1 MKKFP
6 SSLRSRIFLTS
17 ALLAVLSVGAAVYL
31 VSATVIRE
39 AENGLSR
46 EITATGAIVNEL
58 RTTRAQTFTTL
69 ARVIADAPPLKA
81 AVATSDPATVQDVV
95 DHFPTQL
102 NSNLLLVT
110 SRAGRVLGT
119 VGFAQEAAAAL
130 ASHPAV
136 RNAAPESETTSL
148 VPQPD
153 GLLQLVTVPIV
164 LQPRGDDTPEFLGTL
179 SVGFRLDQA
188 FAAQLKQMTGSEVA
202 FGMNGQILA
211 TTLPAEDRPALVDL
225 VRRAENADNVTLR
238 TQEYMALPLP
248 LSSASIASDPAAAP
262 VALILRSRT
271 EQLRFLRAIRTELAM
286 TAIIAAGLAMLLS
299 FAVARTIT
307 RPLAAITSIMRE
319 VAATGDLTKKIA
331 LRGDRDDEDARLLAN
346 TFNTLTDSIARFQRE
361 MSQKERLSSLGRL
374 STVIAHEVRNPLMII
389 KAALHT
395 LRQRDLSTDAVREA
409 AADIDGEVVRL
420 NRIVNEVLDFAR
432 PIQFQLAPTDVN
444 ALCRDSAAAAEAA
457 PGPSVHLDL
466 DPSLPVVSTD
476 AERLRLALV
485 NLLVNA
491 RQAADG
497 DAPDGPRVFLSTRA
511 ADAVIS
517 ILVADTGSGIASGD
531 LARVFDPYFTTKR
544 GGTGLGLPIAKNIVD
559 GLGGT
564 ISVASATGR
573 GTQIRIDLPAG
584 EPDGPGASG
593 VDGRPEA
600 ILPPEA
606 SHAASRRTAPR
617 FATPR

>member
-39 AENGLSR
+39 AENGLQR

-58 RTTRAQTFTTL
+58 RTTRARTFTTM

-81 AVATSDPATVQDVV
+81 AVATNDPPTVQDVV
-95 DHFPTQL
+95 DDFPTQL

-110 SRAGRVLGT
+110 SRSGQVLGT
-119 VGFAQEAAAAL
+119 VGFPDAAARTL

-136 RNAAPESETTSL
+136 RDAAPGRETTSL
-148 VPQPD
+148 IPQPD

-164 LQPRGDDTPEFLGTL
+164 LQPRGVVTPEFLGTL
-179 SVGFRLDQA
+179 SVGFRLDEA
-188 FAAQLKQMTGSEVA
+188 LAAQLKDITGSEVA

-225 VRRAENADNVTLR
+225 LRRAEDGRNVTLR
-238 TQEYMALPLP
+238 TEEYMALPLP
-248 LSSASIASDPAAAP
+248 LSSAAVASDPAVAP

-286 TAIIAAGLAMLLS
+286 TAIVAAGLAMLLS

-307 RPLAAITSIMRE
+307 RPLATITDIMKE
-319 VAATGDLTKKIA
+319 VAATGDLTKKIV

-346 TFNTLTDSIARFQRE
+346 TFNTLTESIARFQRE

-395 LRQRDLSTDAVREA
+395 LRQRDASADAVREA

-420 NRIVNEVLDFAR
+420 NRIVNDVLDFAR
-432 PIQFQLAPTDVN
+432 PIQFQLAPTDIN

-466 DPSLPVVSTD
+466 DPSLPIVSTD

-491 RQAADG
+491 RQAVEA
-497 DAPDGPRVFLSTRA
+497 DAPARPRVFLSTRP
-511 ADAVIS
+511 ADGHVS
-517 ILVADTGSGIASGD
+517 ILVADTGTGIASPD
-531 LARVFDPYFTTKR
+531 LSRVFDPYFTTKR

-564 ISVASATGR
+564 IAVASAAGR
-573 GTQIRIDLPAG
+573 GTEIRIDLPVRDA
-584 EPDGPGASG
+584 DGP
-593 VDGRPEA
+593 RPDA
-600 ILPPEA
+600 AAPPDT
-606 SHAASRRTAPR
+606 SRAADRGPAPS
-617 FATPR
+617 FAVPR